1 MKYKHI
7 PVMLEEVIEHL
18 HPKKDEFFIDCTLGG
33 GGYTFA
39 ISKLVGQNGG
49 VLSFDLDEF
58 AINNAKEII
67 KSNKINNV
75 ILANTNFKNLKDVV
89 KKEYSSK
96 KKFDGIVLDL
106 GMSSAQLDDKERGF
120 SFHAN
125 KNLNMSFAKEDYCKV
140 EYILNNYHEREILR
154 IFRELGEEKFSY
166 NIVKNII
173 KKREKEIIK
182 TPKQLLQIIED
193 SIPTKEKILYRDRIA
208 SRIFQALR
216 IETNDEL
223 NNLKI
228 LLPQAVSLL
237 KKGGRLIVVSFHR
250 LEDKI
255 VKDFFKTES
264 IDCLCPP
271 NIPICKCNH
280 KAKIKIKYF
289 KNKNKKQKFLKPKQ
303 KETNKNKRSESAV
316 MRVAIKL

>member
-18 HPKKDEFFIDCTLGG
+18 QPKKNEFFVDCTLGG

-39 ISKLVGQNGG
+39 ISELVGQNGG

-67 KSNKINNV
+67 KNNKINNV
-75 ILANTNFKNLKDVV
+75 ILVNDNFRNLTKAVD
-89 KKEYSSK
+89 KKYSLG

-125 KNLNMSFAKEDYCKV
+125 GDLNMSFAKEDYCKV
-140 EYILNNYHEREILR
+140 EYILNNYHEKEILR
-154 IFRELGEEKFSY
+154 IFRDLGEEKFSF

-173 KKREKEIIK
+173 KRRQEELIK
-182 TPKQLLQIIED
+182 TPKQLLSIIED

-208 SRIFQALR
+208 SRIFQSLR

-223 NNLKI
+223 NNLKSV
-228 LLPQAVSLL
+228 LPQAIDLL
-237 KKGGRLIVVSFHR
+237 KTGGKIVIVSFHR

-255 VKDFFKTES
+255 VKDFFKKES
-264 IDCLCPP
+264 TGCLCPP
-271 NIPICKCNH
+271 NIPICRCNH

-303 KETNKNKRSESAV
+303 KEKNKNKRSESAV
-316 MRVAIKL
+316 MRVATKL